1 MTIVT
6 EPLSGSGLMADTA
19 SRPGKAEDLGKQD
32 FMKLLVA
39 QIRNQDPLNPSDST
53 QMVTQLAQF
62 AGVESLADIRSSMH
76 GMDHGLQVLQAAGL
90 AGRRVTVNTDQLVL
104 SRDSRDIAIEVDT
117 DTDTDA
123 QSGNRVTIML
133 TDGLGQPAAVRELSC
148 AGRDPARFSL
158 KEIGGESL
166 PDGVYFVSAASEQAP
181 LSVAVNSRVNSV
193 SLSADQEE
201 TLLQLAGV
209 GSVPA
214 SFVRR
219 IE

>member
-1 MTIVT
+1 MAIVT
-6 EPLSGSGLMADTA
+6 EPLSGHGGIADTA

-76 GMDHGLQVLQAAGL
+76 GVDNGLQVLQAAGL
-90 AGRRVTVNTDQLVL
+90 TGRRVTVNTDQLVL
-104 SRDSRDIAIEVDT
+104 SRDSRDIAIEV
-117 DTDTDA
+117 DTDA

-148 AGRDPARFSL
+148 SGRDPARFSL

-166 PDGVYFVSAASEQAP
+166 PDGVYFVSAASEQVP
-181 LSVAVNSRVNSV
+181 LPVAVNSRVDSV
-193 SLSADQEE
+193 SLSADQG
-201 TLLQLAGV
+201 QHCYSWPVV
-209 GSVPA
+209 GPVPA

>member
-1 MTIVT
+1 MAIVT
-6 EPLSGSGLMADTA
+6 EPLSGNGAIADTTA
-19 SRPGKAEDLGKQD
+19 RPGKAGDLGKQD

-104 SRDSRDIAIEVDT
+104 SRDSRDRDIAIEVGT
-117 DTDTDA
+117 DVL
-123 QSGNRVTIML
+123 SGNRVTVML
-133 TDGLGQPAAVRELSC
+133 TDGLGQTAAVRELSC
-148 AGRDPARFSL
+148 SGRDPARFSL

-166 PDGVYFVSAASEQAP
+166 PDGVYFVSAASDQAP
-181 LSVAVNSRVNSV
+181 LPVAVNSRVNSV
-193 SLSADQEE
+193 SLSAEQGE

-209 GSVPA
+209 GPVPA
-214 SFVRR
+214 SFVRS

>member
-76 GMDHGLQVLQAAGL
+76 GMDHGLQVLQAAGF

-104 SRDSRDIAIEVDT
+104 SRDSRDIAIEV
-117 DTDTDA
+117 DTDA

-181 LSVAVNSRVNSV
+181 LPVAVNSRVNSV
-193 SLSADQEE
+193 SLSADQGE